1 MTSLSRRAVLA
12 AGAAMAT
19 PAIAHAQT
27 TYPVVGKV
35 ERLDLALDALIDAD
49 AVVEEVQGGFVW
61 SEGPVWVGGKGGHV
75 LVSDPRTNI
84 ITRWSAKDGGS
95 AWLKPSGYEGDAV
108 AANLSEP
115 GTNGLF
121 LGRGGLVVADSG
133 NRCIGHIDL
142 KTKRKSVIVD
152 RFEGKRFNSP
162 NDLCVSPVDGS
173 IYFTDPPYGLKDG
186 LRSPLREMDY
196 TGVFRVA
203 PDNTVSLIA
212 KAEVPNGVGISPDG
226 RTLYHTDRTKG
237 WVAVSLNALGESV
250 GTRLF
255 VDRAASGIMGGD
267 SLKVD
272 QVGNVWVS
280 CRDGIAVIA
289 PGGRRLGNIRLNDV
303 VSNCEL
309 GGDGYLYMSSNRR
322 LARVPIKARKLKI

>member
-1 MTSLSRRAVLA
+1 M
-12 AGAAMAT
+12 
-19 PAIAHAQT
+19 
-27 TYPVVGKV
+27 
-35 ERLDLALDALIDAD
+35 
-49 AVVEEVQGGFVW
+49 
-61 SEGPVWVGGKGGHV
+61 
-75 LVSDPRTNI
+75 
-84 ITRWSAKDGGS
+84 
-95 AWLKPSGYEGDAV
+95 
-108 AANLSEP
+108 
-115 GTNGLF
+115 
-121 LGRGGLVVADSG
+121 
-133 NRCIGHIDL
+133 
-142 KTKRKSVIVD
+142 
-152 RFEGKRFNSP
+152 
-162 NDLCVSPVDGS
+162 
-173 IYFTDPPYGLKDG
+173 
-186 LRSPLREMDY
+186 
-196 TGVFRVA
+196 
-203 PDNTVSLIA
+203 SLIA